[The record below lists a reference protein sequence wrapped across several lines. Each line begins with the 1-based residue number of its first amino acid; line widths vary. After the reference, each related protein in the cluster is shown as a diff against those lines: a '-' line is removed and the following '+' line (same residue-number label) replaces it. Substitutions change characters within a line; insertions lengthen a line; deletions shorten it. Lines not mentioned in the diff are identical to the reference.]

1 MHESQIRNLVGEIVV
16 AGFTGLE
23 VNDHAR
29 HLLAT
34 HQVRNVILFSRNV
47 AAKAQLQRLTAD
59 LQALAQRSGADLPL
73 IICTDQENGIVRRV
87 APDMPGLPGNMAV
100 AATGRSE
107 WARDIGKA
115 TAAQLRSVGVN
126 MNLAPVLDV
135 NNNPHNPVIGVR
147 SYGED
152 PQMVAEFGVKMIRGL
167 QESGVIACG
176 KHFPGHGDT
185 QVDSHLGLPVI
196 SHPESR
202 LEAVELAPFRAAIQA
217 GIDVLM
223 TAHVVFPAVDPTGVP
238 ATLSRAVLTGLLREK
253 LQFSGVITTD
263 CLEMNAIAD
272 TVGVA
277 EGAVL
282 AVLAGADMVMISH
295 RLDRQEAAIEAL
307 VAAVQ
312 TGRVPMDRLQEAAT
326 RVRRL
331 RSVRLHK
338 PREAFSE
345 TPVQVG
351 SLQQKVCRQAVTFV
365 HNDRGIL
372 PVSPATIHNIQILLD
387 SGMPHM
393 VAAGS
398 GGMGHWLSE
407 AIQSSFPEAKIEVFV
422 WREDGIGWD
431 RDGQGVADLVVAGLH
446 GTQNTNYLQQLRSLA
461 TSSVPLVVM
470 VLQSPYD
477 LQSLPEAHTAVAVY
491 ENTPWMVQAGVAALI
506 HGDAPGRLPVTV

>member
-1 MHESQIRNLVGEIVV
+1 MHESLIRNLVGEIVV

-23 VNDHAR
+23 VNDHAL

-107 WARDIGKA
+107 WAREIGKA

-152 PQMVAEFGVKMIRGL
+152 PQRVAELGVKMTRGL

-223 TAHVVFPAVDPTGVP
+223 TAHVV
-238 ATLSRAVLTGLLREK
+238 S
-253 LQFSGVITTD
+253 
-263 CLEMNAIAD
+263 
-272 TVGVA
+272 
-277 EGAVL
+277 
-282 AVLAGADMVMISH
+282 
-295 RLDRQEAAIEAL
+295 AL
-307 VAAVQ
+307 
-312 TGRVPMDRLQEAAT
+312 
-326 RVRRL
+326 
-331 RSVRLHK
+331 
-338 PREAFSE
+338 
-345 TPVQVG
+345 
-351 SLQQKVCRQAVTFV
+351 
-365 HNDRGIL
+365 
-372 PVSPATIHNIQILLD
+372 
-387 SGMPHM
+387 
-393 VAAGS
+393 
-398 GGMGHWLSE
+398 MG
-407 AIQSSFPEAKIEVFV
+407 
-422 WREDGIGWD
+422 
-431 RDGQGVADLVVAGLH
+431 
-446 GTQNTNYLQQLRSLA
+446 
-461 TSSVPLVVM
+461 
-470 VLQSPYD
+470 
-477 LQSLPEAHTAVAVY
+477 
-491 ENTPWMVQAGVAALI
+491 
-506 HGDAPGRLPVTV
+506 